1 MSSKRGEIKGEA
13 RMEERTGEAFAFD
26 EQLTVVGSKLQPGGV
41 APDFLLDYL
50 DLIGMTIQS
59 ARLADSTGMVRLLN
73 VVNSLERPVCNRVTR
88 RWEDLSAGFPAG
100 VCLYT
105 VSMDLPLAQARW
117 QAAEGI
123 MHQLLSAQRSEQ
135 FGRDYGVLLKE
146 WLLLQ
151 RAVFVIGRDDHI
163 AYAEYIADQ
172 MGEPDYAAAIE
183 AARQRACRYGA

>member
-123 MHQLLSAQRSEQ
+123 MHQLLSAQRSE
-135 FGRDYGVLLKE
+135 